1 MPLEVSRQQQENRIN
16 DSLVVNPLKAKYA
29 SRPMSIQ
36 RSIAEPPTAYE
47 PPMSRALSKR
57 NEQSSL
63 DHIRRIRRNLP
74 SAQNMRP
81 LVEDV
86 MNLPNK
92 HLEAAGVNLDH
103 YKRIKQEEAEAR
115 AKLIAARQENM
126 LRYRPSN
133 NALAAYSP
141 LRNDVSR

>member
-1 MPLEVSRQQQENRIN
+1 MGAIGNKKQENRIN

-29 SRPMSIQ
+29 SRTMSIQ

-81 LVEDV
+81 VVEDV

-115 AKLIAARQENM
+115 AKLIAAR
-126 LRYRPSN
+126 
-133 NALAAYSP
+133 
-141 LRNDVSR
+141 